1 LSGLIVAV
9 LVAGAFAL
17 TWSWR
22 ARHRLTAEASALAA
36 RLGEVQEERDDFAR
50 RLDRRINEIFSLQE
64 LSYVLSESLQ
74 TERIVEQVARFTA
87 RFLEAEGTLVV
98 LASEDQPE
106 LRVAAAEGI
115 LAPLR
120 GRSIPS
126 AQGVLLTRAIGRER
140 IELAEGPPPGIE
152 LIAGV
157 LVERAAVAPLRAHGM
172 TLGAMAVAARTNRP
186 FSTQDLWLISTV
198 AMQAAVVL
206 TNSRFFGLLRQGKE
220 EWETTFDALSEGIAL
235 VDAAGRITRA
245 NRALALLAGVPLA
258 SLVGRPFVPS
268 LFTESEAAEEV
279 IAGARSGQSPLPVLL
294 PSTRLNRTL
303 RVAAAPLPAH
313 EGTASVVVMVEDV
326 TDQRALEAQ
335 LIQNEKMAAVGQLV
349 SGVAHELNNPLTSIA
364 GLSEL
369 LLEQERIPEAAR
381 EHLQVIHEQADRA
394 GRIVA
399 NLLTFARKG
408 TPEQAAVDLED
419 VAQRTTLLIQA
430 ELKLRGITLE
440 RVRGP
445 SAIVRGDRYEI
456 QQVLLNLLTNAVHA
470 LAEVPPGAPRGIR
483 VETGR
488 DGERAFVRVADTGPG
503 ITPTLASQIFTPFFT
518 TKQPGQGT
526 GLGLSISY
534 RIVES
539 HGGRLSYAPAE
550 GGGSVFTVLLP
561 LHADGAPGRAEP
573 LHVLVADADLSVH
586 RVVTALLARESV
598 EVHSART
605 ATEAVE
611 MTRNRAYDLVVLDPA
626 LWEIGG
632 PLVPSLLDLQPA
644 LASRLVLVTNDDAP
658 PDDPALANV
667 PRLAKPVI
675 PRDARAVLQSLLGA
689 RGA

>member
-1 LSGLIVAV
+1 MEGV
-9 LVAGAFAL
+9 
-17 TWSWR
+17 T
-22 ARHRLTAEASALAA
+22 LAA
-36 RLGEVQEERDDFAR
+36 RLAEVQAERDDFAR

-98 LASEDQPE
+98 LSSEDQPE
-106 LRVAAAEGI
+106 LRVAAAEGT
-115 LAPLR
+115 LAALR

-126 AQGVLLTRAIGRER
+126 DQGGLLTHAVGRER
-140 IELAEGPPPGIE
+140 IELADGPPPGVE

-157 LVERAAVAPLRAHGM
+157 LVARVAVAPLRAHGM
-172 TLGAMAVAARTNRP
+172 TLGALAVAARSDRP

-235 VDAAGRITRA
+235 VDGAGRITRV

-258 SLVGRPFVPS
+258 SLVGRAFVPS

-279 IAGARSGQSPLPVLL
+279 IAGARLGQSQLPALL

-303 RVAAAPLPAH
+303 RLAAAPLPAH

-369 LLEQERIPEAAR
+369 LLEQERVPEDAR
-381 EHLQVIHEQADRA
+381 EHLRVIHEQADRA

-408 TPEQAAVDLED
+408 TPELAAIDLDD

-430 ELKLRGITLE
+430 ELKLRGIALE
-440 RVRGP
+440 RASGDP
-445 SAIVRGDRYEI
+445 AIVRGDRYEI

-470 LAEVPPGAPRGIR
+470 LSSLPPGVPRRIR

-488 DGERAFVRVADTGPG
+488 EGERAFVRVADTGLG
-503 ITPTLASQIFTPFFT
+503 IPPALISQIFTPFFT

-534 RIVES
+534 GIVES

-561 LHADGAPGRAEP
+561 LYATGAAGRAAP
-573 LHVLVADADLSVH
+573 SCVLVADADLSVH
-586 RVVTALLARESV
+586 RVVTALLAQEGV

-605 ATEAVE
+605 GAEAVS
-611 MTRNRAYDLVVLDPA
+611 MTRERTYDLLLLDPA
-626 LWEIGG
+626 LSGSAE
-632 PLVPSLLDLQPA
+632 PLIPAILALQPG
-644 LASRLVLVTNDDAP
+644 LASRLVLVTNDAAP
-658 PDDPALANV
+658 SDPALAGV
-667 PRLAKPVI
+667 PRLTKPVV
-675 PRDARAVLQSLLGA
+675 PRDARAVMRALLGRRDA
-689 RGA
+689 

>member
-1 LSGLIVAV
+1 MA
-9 LVAGAFAL
+9 LV
-17 TWSWR
+17 WSWGER
-22 ARHRLTAEASALAA
+22 RRLSSEVADLGA
-36 RLGEVQEERDDFAR
+36 RLAELQGERDDFAR

-98 LASEDQPE
+98 LSSEEQPG
-106 LRVAAAEGI
+106 LRIAAAEGS
-115 LAPLR
+115 LAALR
-120 GRSIPS
+120 GRIIPPD
-126 AQGVLLTRAIGRER
+126 QGGLLTQAIGRER
-140 IELAEGPPPGIE
+140 IELAEGQPPGVE
-152 LIAGV
+152 LVAGV
-157 LVERAAVAPLRAHGM
+157 LVARTAVAPLRAHGM
-172 TLGAMAVAARTNRP
+172 TLGAMAVSARHDRP

-235 VDAAGRITRA
+235 VDGAGRITRA

-258 SLVGRPFVPS
+258 TLVGRSFVPS
-268 LFTESEAAEEV
+268 LFTESEAADEL
-279 IAGARSGQSPLPVLL
+279 IAVARLGESRLPTLL
-294 PSTRLNRTL
+294 PSERLNRTL

-313 EGTASVVVMVEDV
+313 EGAASVVVMVEDV
-326 TDQRALEAQ
+326 TDQRALESQ

-369 LLEQERIPEAAR
+369 LLEQERLPEDAR
-381 EHLQVIHEQADRA
+381 EHLRVVHEQADRA

-408 TPEQAAVDLED
+408 TPEQAAVDLDD

-430 ELKLRGITLE
+430 ELRLRGIALE
-440 RVRGP
+440 RVTGEP
-445 SAIVRGDRYEI
+445 AVVRGDRYEI

-470 LAEVPPGAPRGIR
+470 LSGLPAGAPRRIR

-488 DGERAFVRVADTGPG
+488 DGDRAFVRVADTGPG
-503 ITPTLASQIFTPFFT
+503 IPPALVGQIFTPFFT

-534 RIVES
+534 GIVES

-550 GGGSVFTVLLP
+550 GGGSVFTIVLP
-561 LHADGAPGRAEP
+561 LHADGAAGRTAAS
-573 LHVLVADADLSVH
+573 HVLVADADLSVH
-586 RVVTALLARESV
+586 RVVAALLAPEGV
-598 EVHSART
+598 EVHAART
-605 ATEAVE
+605 GAEAVA
-611 MTRNRAYDLVVLDPA
+611 MAQDRAYDLLVLDPTLAGASEPLIPA
-626 LWEIGG
+626 LMAR
-632 PLVPSLLDLQPA
+632 QPG
-644 LASRLVLVTNDDAP
+644 LASRLVLLANDPAP
-658 PDDPALANV
+658 ADPALSGVPCLPKPLV
-667 PRLAKPVI
+667 PRE
-675 PRDARAVLQSLLGA
+675 ARAVMRALLGRQA
-689 RGA
+689 P

>member
-1 LSGLIVAV
+1 MQA
-9 LVAGAFAL
+9 
-17 TWSWR
+17 
-22 ARHRLTAEASALAA
+22 
-36 RLGEVQEERDDFAR
+36 ERDDFAR

-98 LASEDQPE
+98 LASEDQPT
-106 LRVAAAEGI
+106 LRVAAAEGT
-115 LAPLR
+115 LASLR
-120 GRSIPS
+120 GRSVPS
-126 AQGVLLTRAIGRER
+126 DRGGLLTQAIGRER
-140 IELAEGPPPGIE
+140 IELAEGPPPGVE

-157 LVERAAVAPLRAHGM
+157 LVARTAVAPLRAHGM
-172 TLGAMAVAARTNRP
+172 TLGAMAVAARRDRP

-235 VDAAGRITRA
+235 VDGAGRITRA

-258 SLVGRPFVPS
+258 SLVGRAFVPS
-268 LFTESEAAEEV
+268 LFTESDAAEEV
-279 IAGARSGQSPLPVLL
+279 IAGARLGQSRLPTML

-303 RVAAAPLPAH
+303 RLAAAPLPAH

-369 LLEQERIPEAAR
+369 LLEQERLPEPAR

-408 TPEQAAVDLED
+408 TPEQAAVDLDD

-440 RVRGP
+440 RVSGER
-445 SAIVRGDRYEI
+445 AVVRGDRYEI

-470 LAEVPPGAPRGIR
+470 LSDLPPGSPRRIR

-488 DGERAFVRVADTGPG
+488 EGEGAFVRVTDSGPG
-503 ITPTLASQIFTPFFT
+503 IPPALTGQIFTPFFT

-534 RIVES
+534 GIVES
-539 HGGRLSYAPAE
+539 HGGRLSYAPAD
-550 GGGSVFTVLLP
+550 GGGSAFSVLLP
-561 LHADGAPGRAEP
+561 LHAESGTSRPAPAR
-573 LHVLVADADLSVH
+573 VLVADADQAVH
-586 RVVTALLARESV
+586 RVVSALLAPDGV

-605 ATEAVE
+605 GQEAVAMSRAE
-611 MTRNRAYDLVVLDPA
+611 AYDVVVLDPA
-626 LWEIGG
+626 LSSAAE
-632 PLVPSLLDLQPA
+632 PLIPSLLAARPN
-644 LASRLVLVTNDDAP
+644 LASRLVVLATDADAAD
-658 PDDPALANV
+658 PDSAGV
-667 PRLAKPVI
+667 PRLAKPVV
-675 PRDARAVLQSLLGA
+675 PREARALIRSLLGRRA
-689 RGA
+689 S

>member
-1 LSGLIVAV
+1 M
-9 LVAGAFAL
+9 
-17 TWSWR
+17 
-22 ARHRLTAEASALAA
+22 
-36 RLGEVQEERDDFAR
+36 
-50 RLDRRINEIFSLQE
+50 
-64 LSYVLSESLQ
+64 LSESLQ

-98 LASEDQPE
+98 LASEDQPT
-106 LRVAAAEGI
+106 LRVAAAEGT
-115 LAPLR
+115 LAALR
-120 GRSIPS
+120 GRTVPS
-126 AQGVLLTRAIGRER
+126 DRGGLLTQAIGRER
-140 IELAEGPPPGIE
+140 IELAEGPAPGVE

-157 LVERAAVAPLRAHGM
+157 LVARTAVAPLRAHGM
-172 TLGAMAVAARTNRP
+172 TLGAMAVAARRDRP

-258 SLVGRPFVPS
+258 SLVGRAFVSS
-268 LFTESEAAEEV
+268 LFTESDAAEEV
-279 IAGARSGQSPLPVLL
+279 IAGARVGQSRLPTML

-303 RVAAAPLPAH
+303 RLAAAPLPAH

-369 LLEQERIPEAAR
+369 LLEQERLPEPAR
-381 EHLQVIHEQADRA
+381 EHLQIIHEQADRA

-408 TPEQAAVDLED
+408 TPEQAAVDLDD

-430 ELKLRGITLE
+430 ELKLRGIVLE
-440 RVRGP
+440 RVRGER
-445 SAIVRGDRYEI
+445 AVVRGDRYEI

-470 LAEVPPGAPRGIR
+470 LSDLAPDSARTIR

-488 DGERAFVRVADTGPG
+488 EGERAFVRVTDSGPG
-503 ITPTLASQIFTPFFT
+503 IPPALTGQIFTPFFT

-539 HGGRLSYAPAE
+539 HGGRLSHEPAA
-550 GGGSVFTVLLP
+550 GGGSTFTVLLP
-561 LHADGAPGRAEP
+561 LHADGAGDQAAPS
-573 LHVLVADADLSVH
+573 HVLVADADLSVH
-586 RVVTALLARESV
+586 RVLTAVLAQAAV

-605 ATEAVE
+605 GAEAMAMSRE
-611 MTRNRAYDLVVLDPA
+611 QRFDLLVMDPA
-626 LWEIGG
+626 LSGSAG
-632 PLVPSLLDLQPA
+632 PLLPSILARQPW
-644 LASRLVLVTNDDAP
+644 LASRLVLLTNTAGP
-658 PDDPALANV
+658 LDPASAGA
-667 PRLAKPVI
+667 PRLAKPIV
-675 PRDARAVLQSLLGA
+675 PREAQELVRAILG
-689 RGA
+689 G

>member
-1 LSGLIVAV
+1 MA
-9 LVAGAFAL
+9 LV
-17 TWSWR
+17 WSWR
-22 ARHRLTAEASALAA
+22 ARRLQAAEAAALAA
-36 RLGEVQEERDDFAR
+36 QLAEVQTERDDFAR

-74 TERIVEQVARFTA
+74 MERIVEQVARFTS
-87 RFLEAEGTLVV
+87 RFLEADGALVA
-98 LASEDQPE
+98 LASEVHAE
-106 LRVAAAEGI
+106 LRIAAAEGC
-115 LAPLR
+115 LAPLL

-126 AQGVLLTRAIGRER
+126 QEGGLLTQAIGRER
-140 IELAEGPPPGIE
+140 IELAEGPAPGVE
-152 LIAGV
+152 LVSGV
-157 LVERAAVAPLRAHGM
+157 LVARTAVAPLRAHGI
-172 TLGAMAVAARTNRP
+172 TLGALAVAARRDRP

-235 VDAAGRITRA
+235 VDGAGRITRA

-258 SLVGRPFVPS
+258 SLVGRAFVPS
-268 LFTESEAAEEV
+268 LFTESEAAEEL
-279 IAGARSGQSPLPVLL
+279 IAGARLGQSRIPTLL
-294 PSTRLNRTL
+294 PSAKLHRTL
-303 RVAAAPLPAH
+303 RLAGAPLPAH

-369 LLEQERIPEAAR
+369 LLEQERLPADAL
-381 EHLQVIHEQADRA
+381 EHLHVIHEQADRA

-408 TPEQAAVDLED
+408 TPEKVIVDLDD

-430 ELKLRGITLE
+430 ELRLRGITLE
-440 RVRGP
+440 RATGER
-445 SAIVRGDRYEI
+445 AIVRGDRYEI

-470 LAEVPPGAPRGIR
+470 LSDLPTGAERRILVT
-483 VETGR
+483 TGR
-488 DGERAFVRVADTGPG
+488 DGEHAFVRVTDTGAG
-503 ITPTLASQIFTPFFT
+503 IPPALTGHIFTPFFT

-534 RIVES
+534 GIVES

-550 GGGSVFTVLLP
+550 GGGSTFTILLP
-561 LHADGAPGRAEP
+561 VDEDDTVGRVAPSR
-573 LHVLVADADLSVH
+573 VLVADADRSVH
-586 RVVTALLARESV
+586 RIVTALLANEGV
-598 EVHSART
+598 EIHAART
-605 ATEAVE
+605 GAEVIAK
-611 MTRNRAYDLVVLDPA
+611 TRDQAYDLLLLDPS
-626 LWEIGG
+626 LPGSSE
-632 PLVPSLLDLQPA
+632 PLVPFLLGQHPELS
-644 LASRLVLVTNDDAP
+644 SRLVLLGKDDDMLDFGRA
-658 PDDPALANV
+658 DV
-667 PRLAKPVI
+667 PRLPKPLI
-675 PRDARAVLQSLLGA
+675 PRDARTVLLRMLGRA
-689 RGA
+689 GV

>member
-1 LSGLIVAV
+1 M
-9 LVAGAFAL
+9 AGALAL
-17 TWSWR
+17 VWSWR
-22 ARHRLTAEASALAA
+22 ERRRLAA
-36 RLGEVQEERDDFAR
+36 EGAGLVTRLAEVEAERDDFAR

-98 LASEDQPE
+98 LASEDHPE
-106 LRVAAAEGI
+106 LRVAAAEGS
-115 LAPLR
+115 LASWQ
-120 GRSIPS
+120 GRSVPS
-126 AQGVLLTRAIGRER
+126 DQGGLLTQAIGRER
-140 IELAEGPPPGIE
+140 IELAEGPPPGVE
-152 LIAGV
+152 LMAGV
-157 LVERAAVAPLRAHGM
+157 RVARTAVAPLRAHGM
-172 TLGAMAVAARTNRP
+172 TLGAMAVAARRDRP

-235 VDAAGRITRA
+235 VDGAGRITRA

-258 SLVGRPFVPS
+258 SLVGRAFLLS
-268 LFTESEAAEEV
+268 LFAESEAAEEV
-279 IAGARSGQSPLPVLL
+279 LADARLGQSRLPTLL
-294 PSTRLNRTL
+294 PSARLNRTL
-303 RVAAAPLPAH
+303 RLAAAPLPAH
-313 EGTASVVVMVEDV
+313 EGTAPVVVMVEDV

-369 LLEQERIPEAAR
+369 LLEQERVPEDAR
-381 EHLQVIHEQADRA
+381 EHLQVIHDQADRA

-408 TPEQAAVDLED
+408 TPEQAAVDLDD

-430 ELKLRGITLE
+430 ELRLRGITLE
-440 RVRGP
+440 RIGGDA
-445 SAIVRGDRYEI
+445 AIVRGDRYEI

-470 LAEVPPGAPRGIR
+470 LSDLPPGAPRRIR

-488 DGERAFVRVADTGPG
+488 DSERAFVRVTDTGPG
-503 ITPTLASQIFTPFFT
+503 IPPNLTNQVFTPFFN

-534 RIVES
+534 GIVES
-539 HGGRLSYAPAE
+539 HNGRLSYAPAE

-561 LHADGAPGRAEP
+561 LHPDGVAGRAAP
-573 LHVLVADADLSVH
+573 SRVLLADADLSVH
-586 RVVTALLARESV
+586 RVVTALLTQEGM

-605 ATEAVE
+605 GLEALA
-611 MTRNRAYDLVVLDPA
+611 MTSDQSYDLIVLDPA
-626 LWEIGG
+626 LSGSAE
-632 PLVPSLLDLQPA
+632 PLIASLLALQPG
-644 LASRLVLVTNDDAP
+644 LASRLVLLTTDAGP
-658 PDDPALANV
+658 QDPALLEF
-667 PRLAKPVI
+667 PHLAKPVS
-675 PRDARAVLQSLLGA
+675 PREARAAFRTILG
-689 RGA
+689 R